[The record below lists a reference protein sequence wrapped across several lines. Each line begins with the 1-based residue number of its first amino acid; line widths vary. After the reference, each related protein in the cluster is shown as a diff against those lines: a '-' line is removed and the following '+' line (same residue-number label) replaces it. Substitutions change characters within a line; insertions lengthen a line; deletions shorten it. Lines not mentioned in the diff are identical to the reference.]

1 MLGLPSFESR
11 VTFADVSDLRTRHLT
26 LLNLRVRERNA
37 CTGCATSRLQA
48 AFTLPRY
55 FFFLRNRELR
65 RDQENLRVFPEL
77 EMRLLSFQI
86 ETSERRFQN
95 YQ

>member
-1 MLGLPSFESR
+1 MGLPSFESR
-11 VTFADVSDLRTRHLT
+11 VTFAAVSDLRTRNLT
-26 LLNLRVRERNA
+26 LLNLRVRERNV

-55 FFFLRNRELR
+55 FFVWGNRELR
-65 RDQENLRVFPEL
+65 RDQENLQVFPGP

-86 ETSERRFQN
+86 ETSELRFQN